1 MIRGAT
7 YEIEVTIKDNA
18 TGSPLDLT
26 GVVGILVG
34 LYGDGRRLFG
44 KWSLVDKTSE
54 GYGAVSVVDYFNGK
68 ISVALESADT
78 LKALEKMAK
87 LEVMI
92 VMSNPLFEGN
102 VQVSIDT
109 EIQLEKVE
117 RSIFEGVSAL

>member
-92 VMSNPLFEGN
+92 VMPNPLFEGN